1 MLRFA
6 RTFATEPLRIVGVLW
21 PLALV
26 APFVPGLPRP
36 SNGGPTWRQ
45 EATVALLLCVTLA
58 LLWRRAFDRR
68 RPGEMNARDYDPA
81 TASGIFRLELT
92 LAAALAAFVLWAAA
106 SALWASDVLAA
117 VHYALS
123 WATYLLFFLSLC
135 CAARDA
141 RLMRAS
147 LTVLAAVVLVISA
160 ASVVGY
166 YGSPNSLIRQNGLG
180 EPVAVSIP
188 LFAALALR
196 LRRARAALLCGA
208 AATLG
213 WLSMLEVAERAPF
226 IGVTVG
232 LSLLACMMLARPCFR
247 PRSARRALALAAA
260 FAFCLALQNVPS
272 PFAQSRLQPI
282 FVRLKE
288 TSAAESNTRA
298 RFLYWAAAAEMFR
311 TRPLTGVGAGGYD
324 GAFAA
329 ARADFAAAHPD
340 SQLVEMNEGYL
351 SSGAHN
357 EYLEILGELGA
368 TGLAI
373 FVAFCAALMWAAWR
387 ALRRATSPLVPGA
400 VACLAAFA
408 VSSGASSVS
417 FRWFGSGL
425 MFFFAAALVTSFAHT
440 SRSDESNAPRRESD
454 SSLRAAL
461 ASMLNAYRLP

>member
-21 PLALV
+21 PLALL

-45 EATVALLLCVTLA
+45 EATIALLLSATLA
-58 LLWRRAFDRR
+58 LLWRRARRRR
-68 RPGEMNARDYDPA
+68 RPGETNARGFVR
-81 TASGIFRLELT
+81 TSSHVSGICGLELT
-92 LAAALAAFVLWAAA
+92 LAATLAAFVLWAAA

-117 VHYALS
+117 IHYALS

-147 LTVLAAVVLVISA
+147 LAVLAAVVLVISA
-160 ASVVGY
+160 ASIVGY

-180 EPVAVSIP
+180 EPVAVCIP

-196 LRRARAALLCGA
+196 VRRARAALLCGA

-213 WLSMLEVAERAPF
+213 WLSMLEIAERAPLF
-226 IGVTVG
+226 GVLAG
-232 LSLLACMMLARPCFR
+232 LALLASSSVARKPFR
-247 PRSARRALALAAA
+247 PRSAARALL
-260 FAFCLALQNVPS
+260 L
-272 PFAQSRLQPI
+272 
-282 FVRLKE
+282 
-288 TSAAESNTRA
+288 
-298 RFLYWAAAAEMFR
+298 
-311 TRPLTGVGAGGYD
+311 
-324 GAFAA
+324 
-329 ARADFAAAHPD
+329 AAAHPD
-340 SQLVEMNEGYL
+340 SSLVEMNERYL
-351 SSGAHN
+351 SAGAHN

-368 TGLAI
+368 TGLAL
-373 FVAFCAALMWAAWR
+373 FVAFCAALVWAAWR
-387 ALRRATSPLVPGA
+387 ALRSATSPLVPGA

-425 MFFFAAALVTSFAHT
+425 IFFFAAALVTRFAHA
-440 SRSDESNAPRRESD
+440 APRRESD
-454 SSLRAAL
+454 APRHAPL
-461 ASMLNAYRLP
+461 ASKLNASRTTNAFARRAY